1 MRTQP
6 LYAILG
12 LVIGAFVSVLL
23 NLIAAGIQQRAFTMQ
38 FSDQAL
44 WIMALLAFLGLLIGY
59 WLGEKL
65 KIPASPSSQSAPSSS
80 QLITTANDTGITT
93 VTRLKA
99 LLSYGKLKGKGIHLK
114 DIVLIGSRID
124 IET

>member
-12 LVIGAFVSVLL
+12 LAIGAFVSVLL
-23 NLIAAGIQQRAFTMQ
+23 NLIAAGIQQRAFATQ
-38 FSDQAL
+38 FSNQSL
-44 WIMALLAFLGLLIGY
+44 WVMALLAFLGLLIGY

-65 KIPASPSSQSAPSSS
+65 KVSASSSSQPAPSSS
-80 QLITTANDTGITT
+80 QLTTVANDADTSTI
-93 VTRLKA
+93 TRLKA